1 MSATGADAL
10 LADAAM
16 AYALAELAVEPVEE
30 AIVADDSVDFLSPVT
45 DQPEDAKYLSIY
57 LSNQSSFGEPIA
69 SRNSNRTEPGET
81 DLDNELVDEVLAVFF
96 G

>member
-45 DQPEDAKYLSIY
+45 DQPEDAKYLS
-57 LSNQSSFGEPIA
+57 NQSSFGEPIA

>member
-45 DQPEDAKYLSIY
+45 DQPEDAKYLSI
-57 LSNQSSFGEPIA
+57 QPILLW
-69 SRNSNRTEPGET
+69 RT
-81 DLDNELVDEVLAVFF
+81 DCVSQF
-96 G
+96 